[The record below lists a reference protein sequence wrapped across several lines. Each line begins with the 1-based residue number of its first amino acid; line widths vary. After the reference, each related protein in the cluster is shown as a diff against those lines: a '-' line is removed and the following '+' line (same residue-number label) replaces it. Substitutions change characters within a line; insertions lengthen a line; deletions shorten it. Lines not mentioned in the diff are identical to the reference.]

1 MATITVSSVV
11 SRVATLLQDSTN
23 IRWPQAELLDYLNDG
38 QREIVLYKPNAFVKN
53 SSVKLITGTKQT
65 IPADGVQLIDVV
77 RNLGTSG
84 TTPGKAVR
92 ITMREILDA
101 QLPDWHTITG
111 TAEVRHYMYSPLDPK
126 TYYVYPPQ
134 PAANQGY
141 VELIYGAAPTDATLV
156 GTITIDDI
164 YQTVLVDYM
173 MYRAYSKDSEYAADA
188 NRAQAHQAAYIASL
202 IGKARSEV
210 GANPNSL
217 APANPNVTPVSR

>member
-11 SRVATLLQDSTN
+11 SRVATLLQDATN

-111 TAEVRHYMYSPLDPK
+111 TSEVRHYMYSPLDPK
-126 TYYVYPPQ
+126 TFYVYPPQ

-156 GTITIDDI
+156 SVITIDDI

-173 MYRAYSKDSEYAADA
+173 MYRAYSKDSEYSADA
-188 NRAQAHQAAYIASL
+188 NRAQSHQAAYIASL
-202 IGKARSEV
+202 TGKARSEI
-210 GANPNSL
+210 GANPNSM